1 MIFNRDKFI
10 TTLSTIFIIVIFSS
24 ANIQGMM
31 NSKLRKQL
39 VGNPYVKH
47 SILLIS
53 IFTSKTYEII
63 NFTGSDNENDM
74 RLNIIK
80 TILVWLMLLFF
91 FKINIYC
98 ILIIIILS
106 LLSNYVKDM
115 RLNRLTKNNVLM
127 SSNYLI
133 LVVYMFGVYEYLVR
147 NPEKSNK
154 SIVDSIFK
162 TIN

>member
-1 MIFNRDKFI
+1 M
-10 TTLSTIFIIVIFSS
+10 LST
-24 ANIQGMM
+24 
-31 NSKLRKQL
+31 KLRKHL
-39 VGNPYVKH
+39 VENSYVKH
-47 SILLIS
+47 SIFLIS

-63 NFTGSDNENDM
+63 NLTGTDNEDDM

-98 ILIIIILS
+98 ILLIIILS
-106 LLSNYVKDM
+106 LLSKYVKDM
-115 RLNRLTKNNVLM
+115 ELNKTTKNNILI

-133 LVVYMFGVYEYLVR
+133 FIIYIFGVYEYIVK
-147 NPEKSNK
+147 NPGKSNK
-154 SIVDSIFK
+154 SIANSIFK

>member
-10 TTLSTIFIIVIFSS
+10 TTLSAIFIIVIFSS
-24 ANIQGMM
+24 TNIQGMM

-39 VGNPYVKH
+39 VENPYVKH

-63 NFTGSDNENDM
+63 NFTGSDNVNDM

-115 RLNRLTKNNVLM
+115 RLNRLTKNNILM

-133 LVVYMFGVYEYLVR
+133 LVVYIFGVYEYLVR